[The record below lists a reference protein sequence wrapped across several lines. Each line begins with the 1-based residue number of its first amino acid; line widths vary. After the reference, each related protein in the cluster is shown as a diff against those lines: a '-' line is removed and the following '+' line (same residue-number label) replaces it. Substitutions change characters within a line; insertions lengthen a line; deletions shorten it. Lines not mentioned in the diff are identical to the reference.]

1 MISAN
6 RPIINLDLDLL
17 RTFVAVADLN
27 TFAAAAAAVCRTQ
40 SAVSQQMQR
49 LEQLVG
55 KLMFS
60 NLQGVLTIGASDESA
75 DTILPFLLNRVSSV
89 YPKLALDVRVK
100 RNAYMAEMLESQEV
114 DLMVTAHRP

>member
-55 KLMFS
+55 KELFARHGRNMNMAFNFLVTPEKFCVLMMR
-60 NLQGVLTIGASDESA
+60 
-75 DTILPFLLNRVSSV
+75 P
-89 YPKLALDVRVK
+89 
-100 RNAYMAEMLESQEV
+100 
-114 DLMVTAHRP
+114 AHH

>member
-55 KLMFS
+55 KELFARHGRNKLLTDMAFNFLVTPGKSCVLMMR
-60 NLQGVLTIGASDESA
+60 
-75 DTILPFLLNRVSSV
+75 P
-89 YPKLALDVRVK
+89 
-100 RNAYMAEMLESQEV
+100 
-114 DLMVTAHRP
+114 AHH

>member
-1 MISAN
+1 MINAN
-6 RPIINLDLDLL
+6 RPIINLALDLL

-55 KLMFS
+55 KELFARHGR
-60 NLQGVLTIGASDESA
+60 NK
-75 DTILPFLLNRVSSV
+75 LLDRTW
-89 YPKLALDVRVK
+89 YPAVGLR
-100 RNAYMAEMLESQEV
+100 QEN
-114 DLMVTAHRP
+114 TAI